1 MKKRE
6 WKERMLRILLGCEG
20 EEESDMV
27 EVTESQDD
35 ENKEAV
41 SISEGNDEPEEVDG
55 EHDAEVSAEVSEESS
70 ESDTDES
77 PLIEESSEQEDSADD
92 DVMTGDDKP
101 MNDSEESAADD
112 ENEES
117 PFEKNLAESVLRL
130 EGFRAGRGISED
142 EFRGAVKE
150 LIRISEK
157 CRDGVIDVESIEF
170 AIKGLTFDRH
180 VAQSRHEGEI
190 EGRNAG
196 IRSFLEQSDESD
208 GLPSPGGGGVVTTGR
223 ESSIFSLAGQ
233 AR

>member
-77 PLIEESSEQEDSADD
+77 PLIE
-92 DVMTGDDKP
+92 
-101 MNDSEESAADD
+101 
-112 ENEES
+112 
-117 PFEKNLAESVLRL
+117 
-130 EGFRAGRGISED
+130 
-142 EFRGAVKE
+142 
-150 LIRISEK
+150 
-157 CRDGVIDVESIEF
+157 
-170 AIKGLTFDRH
+170 
-180 VAQSRHEGEI
+180 
-190 EGRNAG
+190 
-196 IRSFLEQSDESD
+196 
-208 GLPSPGGGGVVTTGR
+208 
-223 ESSIFSLAGQ
+223 
-233 AR
+233 